1 MFGSKRIA
9 QILTLL
15 LTFGSGLAAQTSR
28 PAEPELPADPRP
40 ISLELYLIDRTG
52 MVEAAPQHGEGAMPS
67 EAEFLLRGAIVE
79 LTSFTPDADEVVDR
93 VETDENGVARFELDS
108 RIPGSPY
115 TLVATMPD
123 GRRYL
128 SKQQSMASVSASVHM
143 FRGTDNHGALE
154 QAVMKI
160 VTVLPDQPADSD
172 KVRVKVRQIVQY
184 QNGGI
189 EAFEGPPDSPGIGF
203 VFSVPE
209 GVQVTELTIGG
220 EAALDLEVRKMGHWG
235 WGVPIEKAIFP
246 LETAYLIGVYELEVE
261 EGEVFDAGFHAIV
274 DTRGMQLSVETGEF
288 THDETVAK
296 KWNVAALQPSGQRQ
310 MDDVQKN
317 VTMFR
322 TASAIPAHTD
332 FKVPVRFGPPPI
344 AAKTIW
350 MTLLIIAAFALPV
363 VAGVHFARKSAGRS
377 TQDRE
382 KELQALHASG
392 ELSDSDYQEA
402 LMRLRSLPS
411 AGSAVLAQRQALPDD
426 VIKRLEAI
434 AGRAEDSPESVAD
447 DVRAIAS
454 ILKEHF
460 SGDRR

>member
-1 MFGSKRIA
+1 
-9 QILTLL
+9 
-15 LTFGSGLAAQTSR
+15 
-28 PAEPELPADPRP
+28 
-40 ISLELYLIDRTG
+40 
-52 MVEAAPQHGEGAMPS
+52 
-67 EAEFLLRGAIVE
+67 
-79 LTSFTPDADEVVDR
+79 
-93 VETDENGVARFELDS
+93 
-108 RIPGSPY
+108 
-115 TLVATMPD
+115 
-123 GRRYL
+123 
-128 SKQQSMASVSASVHM
+128 
-143 FRGTDNHGALE
+143 
-154 QAVMKI
+154 
-160 VTVLPDQPADSD
+160 
-172 KVRVKVRQIVQY
+172 
-184 QNGGI
+184 
-189 EAFEGPPDSPGIGF
+189 
-203 VFSVPE
+203 
-209 GVQVTELTIGG
+209 
-220 EAALDLEVRKMGHWG
+220 
-235 WGVPIEKAIFP
+235 
-246 LETAYLIGVYELEVE
+246 
-261 EGEVFDAGFHAIV
+261 
-274 DTRGMQLSVETGEF
+274 MQLSVETGEF
-288 THDETVAK
+288 THDDTIAK